1 MKATI
6 VVLKG
11 NPDMEGN
18 RVKINK
24 MNVLLRF
31 VCLCNPRAELLA
43 DSACFVLNLP
53 KAEEGDE
60 KWVRENVLRKMYWD
74 STGNDAE
81 AAAKAEQ
88 LYTVFKEVG
97 GTDEVGV
104 GVIRHYLQEMYLIER
119 SASIFL
125 R

>member
-31 VCLCNPRAELLA
+31 VSLCNPRAELLA

-60 KWVRENVLRKMYWD
+60 KWVRENVMCKIYWD
-74 STGNDAE
+74 NTGNDAE

-88 LYTVFKEVG
+88 LCTVFKEAG

-104 GVIRHYLQEMYLIER
+104 GLIRHYLQEMYLIER

>member
-18 RVKINK
+18 RIKINR

-31 VCLCNPRAELLA
+31 VRLCLPRSELLA
-43 DSACFVLNLP
+43 DSACFLLNIP
-53 KAEEGDE
+53 KAEEGDPT
-60 KWVRENVLRKMYWD
+60 WVRENVMCKLYWD
-74 STGNDAE
+74 NTNSDEE
-81 AAAKAEQ
+81 AAVKAEQ
-88 LYTVFKEVG
+88 LYTVYKEAG
-97 GTDEVGV
+97 GTDEVGL
-104 GVIRHYLQEMYLIER
+104 GLIRYYLQDMYLIEK
-119 SASIFL
+119 SASIFV